1 MSGVVTYERIWW
13 CMGPIPST
21 MRSRWPQDVVD
32 PPTSGWGHAL
42 VYRPNRSDAKYAQV
56 FDPSNGWGR
65 DVALE
70 SMELNGS
77 KPVDVWDE
85 KKVVAR
91 MLRIAES
98 NDRLGVGMS
107 YGKLNFFLEKLG
119 AQPYVR
125 INAQGEDEEESDK
138 PAKAAREPKP
148 DARAG
153 LITAQDIAAKLG
165 VEPRILRD
173 ACRKLKIEKP
183 ALGWCGSQAWADDI
197 EKRVRAFLAQPATDD
212 RKTKPEPEQPA
223 KGGPKKGKK
232 K

>member
-1 MSGVVTYERIWW
+1 MTGVVTHERIWW
-13 CMGPIPST
+13 CMGPVPQT
-21 MRSRWPQDVVD
+21 MRTRWPQDVVD
-32 PPTSGWGHAL
+32 PPSSGWHAVL
-42 VYRPNRSDAKYAQV
+42 VYRPNRSDAKFAQV
-56 FDPSNGWGR
+56 FDPATGWGR

-77 KPVDVWDE
+77 KPYAEFDE
-85 KKVVAR
+85 AKMVAR
-91 MLRIAES
+91 IQRVCAT
-98 NDRLGVGMS
+98 NDKLGVGMS
-107 YGKLNFFLEKLG
+107 YGKANFFLEKLG

-125 INAQGEDEEESDK
+125 INAASDEEEGERK
-138 PAKAAREPKP
+138 EKAPKEPKVDP
-148 DARAG
+148 RAG
-153 LITAQDIAAKLG
+153 MVTAGDIAAKLG

-212 RKTKPEPEQPA
+212 RKTKALPEQPA